1 MSRLPP
7 PVALPPERV
16 VPVAR
21 QTAAFAR
28 IIASIL
34 AFALGMSL
42 LVLVFEGVSL
52 GMVAW
57 FLILAPATIRFASHA
72 RRAGAVVYLASD
84 AVAHSFALHGSYIT
98 VHAPDG
104 SPLPHLAFPISGR
117 RCKELLEIPRA
128 TLLP

>member
-21 QTAAFAR
+21 QTAAFAK
-28 IIASIL
+28 AVATIL
-34 AFALGMSL
+34 AFAVGMSL
-42 LVLVFEGVSL
+42 LALVADGMSL
-52 GMVAW
+52 GLFAW
-57 FLILAPATIRFASHA
+57 FVVAIPATLHFASQA
-72 RRAGAVVYLASD
+72 RRAGAVAHLASD
-84 AVAHSFALHGSYIT
+84 AVTHSFALHGSYIT

-104 SPLPHLAFPISGR
+104 SALPHLAFPISGR
-117 RCKELLEIPRA
+117 RCKELTEIPRA